1 MPNKESEKKSENKT
15 SLKILIA
22 DDNIINHAILKN
34 FLHSMGHEINTA
46 KTGLEAIEAL
56 REKKFDLIFMDIQMP
71 EMDGTTASLLIRKIP
86 GSKSDTPIIACTADV
101 MDKHIKE
108 YKQAGMNG
116 LIQKPIQKDELVK
129 VINDFLSDTLEFP
142 TRCDKQIRL
151 DIDPSLKSDN
161 KTIALKNLL
170 REIGG

>member
-1 MPNKESEKKSENKT
+1 MPDSKPC
-15 SLKILIA
+15 LKILIA
-22 DDNIINHAILKN
+22 DDNVINHAILKN

-56 REKKFDLIFMDIQMP
+56 RGKKFDLIFMDIQMP

-86 GSKSDTPIIACTADV
+86 GSKSGTPIIACTADV

-116 LIQKPIQKDELVK
+116 LIQKPIQKDELVG
-129 VINDFLSDTLEFP
+129 VINDFLADTLHFP
-142 TRCDKQIRL
+142 VNKKSTRTTTQSPIQNTAR
-151 DIDPSLKSDN
+151 KSV
-161 KTIALKNLL
+161 ALKNLL
-170 REIGG
+170 KEIGG